1 MYYYPNSQNKV
12 VPILLHTD
20 LIVGNHCW
28 GFSFSRGCGGGNG
41 RNSAKRS
48 NEEFVVQSAICTTNF
63 FHVCFPLN
71 FYVSA
76 DLYFLLTPQ
85 TKGKPS
91 GACKPRR
98 LIWKQDDCGP
108 GGEERSS
115 SSSAACRA
123 TSAARA
129 CDHTRTQKRDAEA
142 ALAVTSCP
150 LNPAGMQPT
159 LLNSMTGVAGSVHLL
174 RCAELPQAALVCA
187 Y

>member
-1 MYYYPNSQNKV
+1 MGVFFQSGVRRRKYK
-12 VPILLHTD
+12 L
-20 LIVGNHCW
+20 
-28 GFSFSRGCGGGNG
+28 G
-41 RNSAKRS
+41 RNSAKRTTKNS
-48 NEEFVVQSAICTTNF
+48 WYKVVSVFFRECLWQEFKTCPKKNGNNLYHKF
-63 FHVCFPLN
+63 FSCLFPLN

-129 CDHTRTQKRDAEA
+129 CEHTRTQKRDAEA

-150 LNPAGMQPT
+150 LNPAGTQPI
-159 LLNSMTGVAGSVHLL
+159 LLNSMSGVAGDVCLL
-174 RCAELPQAALVCA
+174 QLLC
-187 Y
+187 